1 MQVSHRVFL
10 LPPRRELPPLRHR
23 AIRRCRRLRRLL
35 QPRPGARGGLRLE
48 LQQYAPLHCAH
59 PFEKA
64 GTVSLRVRAQNRDFP
79 GTFPGFSRDFPGAAE
94 RPQGGDSK
102 PPRTARQ
109 TR

>member
-10 LPPRRELPPLRHR
+10 LPPRRELPPLRHC

-64 GTVSLRVRAQNRDFP
+64 
-79 GTFPGFSRDFPGAAE
+79 AALFNQAAAAV
-94 RPQGGDSK
+94 PCI
-102 PPRTARQ
+102 
-109 TR
+109 